1 MPALTLRT
9 LGAATAATAALS
21 GLSFLA
27 TAPAHAESGSLDYT
41 CTATLVPADLPA
53 GELSDTARKAIEK
66 ARGGDTSA
74 LKALEALAD
83 ELPFE
88 EIPDL
93 AVTAVFDSAIGDDAV
108 VPVGS
113 TVELSPLTTTITF
126 PAATVTAAL
135 ADIDLPTAQ
144 ALALLDAGIEED
156 GQSREAIFDFDKFGG
171 GDGSFTAT
179 GTGEAESFKAAKA
192 GAYTY
197 AAGDLLAF
205 VGDPEGPFTSF
216 ECTPA
221 EDQDLTIDQV
231 TAQAATT
238 TPTPTPSGPVR
249 PDVVQTDAAQPTSPT
264 WLPLA
269 AAGAGSILI
278 LGAASQVAR
287 RRGTRR

>member
-1 MPALTLRT
+1 MTLRT

-21 GLSFLA
+21 GLTLLA
-27 TAPAHAESGSLDYT
+27 SAPAHAESASLDYT
-41 CTATLVPADLPA
+41 CSAFLIPADLP
-53 GELSDTARKAIEK
+53 GDLSDGARKAIEK
-66 ARGGDTSA
+66 AKGGDTSA
-74 LKALEALAD
+74 LKALEALED
-83 ELPFE
+83 EPPFD

-93 AVTAVFDSAIGDDAV
+93 AVTAVFDSAIGDDAEV
-108 VPVGS
+108 RVGS
-113 TVELSPLTTTITF
+113 TVELAPLTTTITF

-135 ADIDLPTAQ
+135 ADIDLPTAE
-144 ALALLDAGIEED
+144 AEAFLDARIEEL
-156 GQSREAIFDFDKFGG
+156 GQSHEALFEFDEFGG

-179 GTGEAESFKAAKA
+179 GTGEADSFKAAKA

-197 AAGDLLAF
+197 SAGDLEAF
-205 VGDPEGPFTSF
+205 VGDPEGAFTYF
-216 ECTPA
+216 QCTPD

-231 TAQAATT
+231 TAKAAST